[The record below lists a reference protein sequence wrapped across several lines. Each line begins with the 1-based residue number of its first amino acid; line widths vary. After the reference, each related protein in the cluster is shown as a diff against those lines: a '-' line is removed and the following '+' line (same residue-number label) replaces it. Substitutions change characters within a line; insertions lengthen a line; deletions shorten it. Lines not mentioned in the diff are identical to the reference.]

1 MGDQKLENLLNL
13 ALGATQQE
21 RRESL
26 ELEVG
31 YDIQDQ
37 LWELIVQFSGQ
48 PEELAMEGVQITPLL
63 GQYAIVR
70 LPQELMWKSPSV
82 CFLRWTRAGLRPVS
96 IRCRPA
102 FFI

>member
-48 PEELAMEGVQITPLL
+48 PEELAMEGRRLLPFWDSMPLS
-63 GQYAIVR
+63 GFPRI
-70 LPQELMWKSPSV
+70 
-82 CFLRWTRAGLRPVS
+82 
-96 IRCRPA
+96 
-102 FFI
+102 